1 MTEHISVYLCIA
13 LSHFVPMIFSSFGWC
28 SERRASTMEEDT
40 AKKNDD
46 VNESDKMDIEDA
58 HDKKGKGKRRSQA
71 SSKAKT
77 SYGVTEGK
85 QWFQMFPAITKRKK
99 NHIKKKK
106 GAVRG

>member
-1 MTEHISVYLCIA
+1 MD
-13 LSHFVPMIFSSFGWC
+13 
-28 SERRASTMEEDT
+28 EDT
-40 AKKNDD
+40 SKKIREND

-58 HDKKGKGKRRSQA
+58 QEKKGKAKGKRRSQA
-71 SSKAKT
+71 SQKAKT